1 MSPVSPALPSPSAP
15 TGSGLVPLLHGAPVV
30 LAEGLARCQGTRW
43 ALRGVDLRIP
53 AGRIVMVCGA
63 NGSGKTTLIRLLG
76 TALSPTKG
84 TLQLFGGRFGEP
96 TGPDVRARVAMLS
109 HADHHYDDLTAQE
122 HLDLVAALLPARS
135 DRPTAA
141 DLLARVGLSARSGSL
156 VRTFSAGMRKRLA
169 FARLLQKQADLVLL
183 DEPYAALDPQGA
195 ALVDSLLDEFRDQ
208 GRTVLTSTHQVE
220 RAAARAEHA
229 VRLDGGRV
237 TWAGPARDAASSATD
252 PG

>member
-1 MSPVSPALPSPSAP
+1 M
-15 TGSGLVPLLHGAPVV
+15 SGLTPAPLADSVSVPAVVATGLSRRHGAF
-30 LAEGLARCQGTRW
+30 W
-43 ALRGVDLRIP
+43 ALRGVDLSLP
-53 AGRIVMVCGA
+53 AGSSTILFGSNGA
-63 NGSGKTTLIRLLG
+63 GKTTLIRLLA
-76 TALSPTKG
+76 TAMRPTSG
-84 TLQLFGGRFGEP
+84 SVRWFGEP
-96 TGPDVRARVAMLS
+96 EADRLRIAMLS
-109 HADHHYDDLTAQE
+109 HQDGHYDDLAAQE
-122 HLDLVAALLPARS
+122 HLELAAALLPP
-135 DRPTAA
+135 RPGRPSPAE
-141 DLLARVGLSARSGSL
+141 LLARVGLAARSGSL

-195 ALVDSLLDEFRDQ
+195 ALVDSLLDEFRAQ

-237 TWAGPARDAASSATD
+237 TWAGPAREATSSVAD